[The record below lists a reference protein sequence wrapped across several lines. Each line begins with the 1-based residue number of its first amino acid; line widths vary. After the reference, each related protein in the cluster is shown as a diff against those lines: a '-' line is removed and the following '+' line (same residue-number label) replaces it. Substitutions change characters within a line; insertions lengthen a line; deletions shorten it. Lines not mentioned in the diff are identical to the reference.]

1 MIKLYMY
8 DKYIMLPSAF
18 NYICEVKKLKNKV
31 ILLASD
37 QLGNGEKELGEGILE
52 TFFTV
57 LKQKEELPVAIFC
70 MNRGVFTLTEQSLV
84 SLQLADLERKG
95 VDVLACKTCVDYY
108 ELQEKLVTGK
118 VSGMAQFVELA
129 SEYEVITIS

>member
-1 MIKLYMY
+1 
-8 DKYIMLPSAF
+8 
-18 NYICEVKKLKNKV
+18 LKNKV

-52 TFFTV
+52 TFFTI
-57 LKQKEELPVAIFC
+57 LKQKEELPVAVFC
-70 MNRGVFTLTEQSLV
+70 MNSGVFTLTEESLV
-84 SLQLADLERKG
+84 SLQLADLEGKG

-108 ELQEKLVTGK
+108 ELNEKLVTGK

-129 SEYEVITIS
+129 SKYEVITIS